1 MVVLLAVSSP
11 SYFPNGKA
19 GIMDSD
25 LLDLEP
31 ISIHNWAAYAVAV
44 IEASDNFSKA
54 VGGRMLAT
62 RPPALFGVYPD
73 QSSREG
79 NRSRA
84 TISLIR

>member
-1 MVVLLAVSSP
+1 
-11 SYFPNGKA
+11 
-19 GIMDSD
+19 MDSD

-62 RPPALFGVYPD
+62 RPPALFGVYPA
-73 QSSREG
+73 QSSR
-79 NRSRA
+79 
-84 TISLIR
+84 